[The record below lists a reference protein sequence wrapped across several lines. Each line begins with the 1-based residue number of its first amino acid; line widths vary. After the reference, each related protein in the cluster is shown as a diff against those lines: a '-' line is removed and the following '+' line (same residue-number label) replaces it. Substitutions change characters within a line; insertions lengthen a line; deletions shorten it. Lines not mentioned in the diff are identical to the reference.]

1 MMGIKDRLGEESYR
15 KLNEIDNPMLH
26 QFISDY
32 VNLCNPDRI
41 FVRTDSPEDIG
52 FIRED
57 AIRNGEERKLARKGH
72 TVHFD
77 GYGDQARDKEHT
89 KFLVEKNSKMGPL
102 INSMDMDE
110 GMDEIRGFLK
120 DSMKGHTM
128 YVVFLCL
135 GPLNSDFSI
144 PTVQITDSAY
154 VAHCEDLLYRPGYEE
169 FKRMGNSTRFF
180 RFVHSVGELDYS
192 KRRIYIDTE
201 YAITYSTNTEYG
213 GNTLG
218 AKKLALRQAI
228 ALASRESWLA
238 EHMFVMGVHGPN
250 GRMSY
255 FMGAY
260 PSACG
265 KTSTS
270 MLDGETIIGDDIT
283 YLRKKDGKVR
293 AVNAERGIFG
303 IISGINSKEEPDISK
318 TLSSPGEII
327 FSNVLVKDDGGV
339 YWNGKDEDMPDNGF
353 NHSGEWRKGKK
364 DKDGNEIPA
373 SHGNARFT
381 FNMNLLENLDKNSEN
396 PNGVTVAGIIYG
408 GRDSDTSVPVQESFD
423 WVHGVITMGASL
435 ESETTVAT
443 LGKEGVRK
451 FNPMSNLDFISIPV
465 GRYIK
470 NNLGF
475 VRDVENPPLIFS
487 VNYFLRCKEG
497 DFLNHKKDKRVWL
510 KWMDLRAHGEAE
522 AIDTPTGRIPK
533 YDDLKRLFKEVLDKD
548 YSKEEYV
555 EQFTLR
561 IPENLAKIERITRI
575 YKEKVNDVPDVLF
588 TALEE
593 QKTRLE
599 EARGKHGDYIT
610 PEQFLE

>member
-1 MMGIKDRLGEESYR
+1 MMGIKDRLGEENYR
-15 KLNEIDNPMLH
+15 KLNDIDNPMLH

-32 VNLCNPDRI
+32 VKLCSPDRI

-52 FIRED
+52 FIRGE
-57 AIRNGEERKLARKGH
+57 ATGNGEEKKLAIEGH
-72 TVHFD
+72 TAHFD
-77 GYGDQARDKEHT
+77 GYEDQARDKEHT
-89 KFLVEKNSKMGPL
+89 KFLVGKNSRLGPL
-102 INSMDMDE
+102 INSMDREE
-110 GMDEIRGFLK
+110 GLAEIREFLK

-128 YVVFLCL
+128 YILFLSL
-135 GPLNSDFSI
+135 GPLNSNFSI
-144 PTVQITDSAY
+144 PIVQITDSAY
-154 VAHCEDLLYRPGYEE
+154 VAHSEDLLYRQGYEE
-169 FKRMGNSTRFF
+169 FRRVGNSDRFF
-180 RFVHSVGELDYS
+180 RFVHSVAQLDYS

-201 YAITYSTNTEYG
+201 YATTYSTNTEYG
-213 GNTLG
+213 GNTIG

-228 ALASRESWLA
+228 TLALRESWLA

-250 GRMSY
+250 SRMSY
-255 FMGAY
+255 FTGAY

-270 MLDGETIIGDDIT
+270 MLDGETIIGDDIA

-293 AVNAERGIFG
+293 VVNAERGIFG

-339 YWNGKDEDMPDNGF
+339 YWNGKDEEMPGKGF
-353 NHSGEWRKGKK
+353 NHSGEWTKGKK
-364 DKDGNEIPA
+364 DSNGNEIPA

-396 PNGVTVAGIIYG
+396 PEGVPVSGIIYG

-423 WVHGVITMGASL
+423 WVHGIITMGASL

-475 VRDVENPPLIFS
+475 VRDVKNPPLIFS
-487 VNYFLRCKEG
+487 VNYFLKGKDEN
-497 DFLNHKKDKRVWL
+497 FLNHKKDKRVWL
-510 KWMDLRAHGEAE
+510 KWMELRAHGEAE
-522 AIDTPTGRIPK
+522 AIETPTGRIPK
-533 YDDLKRLFKEVLDKD
+533 YDDLKRLFGEVFNKD
-548 YSKEEYV
+548 YSEEEYA

-561 IPENLAKIERITRI
+561 IPENLAKIERITKI
-575 YKEKVNDVPDVLF
+575 YREKVNDVPDVLF

-593 QKTRLE
+593 QRKRLE
-599 EARGKHGDYIT
+599 QARGKHGDYIT
-610 PEQFLE
+610 PERFLE